1 MMNLGVKIPEGYKH
15 AGIYVSIPVII
26 GENGYEYLP
35 FKPSL
40 TKEEWTKFEAST
52 EAVAK
57 VHTDILKSI
66 GVDIKFE

>member
-1 MMNLGVKIPEGYKH
+1 MNLGVKIPEGYKH

-40 TKEEWTKFEAST
+40 TKEEWTKFEGFNWS
-52 EAVAK
+52 
-57 VHTDILKSI
+57 SC
-66 GVDIKFE
+66 